1 MNFFKPKFWDKKQIS
16 LYSIFLLPAA
26 IIIQLFNFI
35 KLLIIRSYRSSI
47 PVICVGNI
55 YLGGTGKT
63 PLCIELFSILKKL
76 NKKPIFIR
84 KKYNVFQDEINLL
97 EQTGPIYQNSK
108 RINALE
114 NAIKDKFD
122 VAILDDGFQDFSIK
136 KIYQLFVL
144 MKNNGLGMVL

>member
-55 YLGGTGKT
+55 YLGGTGGAVD
-63 PLCIELFSILKKL
+63 LILYGLILMIICIFRPDGLISFVPKNILE
-76 NKKPIFIR
+76 R
-84 KKYNVFQDEINLL
+84 KKQ
-97 EQTGPIYQNSK
+97 
-108 RINALE
+108 R
-114 NAIKDKFD
+114 
-122 VAILDDGFQDFSIK
+122 
-136 KIYQLFVL
+136 
-144 MKNNGLGMVL
+144 